1 MLNQFVVHALN
12 RILLLLSI
20 SCVTLVQRKPLSTER
35 LVAVLQ
41 AELSWFLI
49 QASIGWSHSR
59 SCSRDHPG
67 SEQPSHTWEKNW
79 KITCKL
85 LLLTNHKRYLLL
97 KKSVFWSCGGP
108 RAGVR
113 LPINEPK
120 PRRQKTLSER
130 ANENWEPPS
139 LSLGQDPSLKR
150 IVTTS
155 VPSLQ
160 STL

>member
-1 MLNQFVVHALN
+1 MLNQFAVHALN

-20 SCVTLVQRKPLSTER
+20 SCVTLVQRKPLSTES

-97 KKSVFWSCGGP
+97 KKSVLKLWRTQGRGPPPPCFWTKAEAPKNTERKGKRELRAPLLIP
-108 RAGVR
+108 RSG
-113 LPINEPK
+113 
-120 PRRQKTLSER
+120 
-130 ANENWEPPS
+130 S
-139 LSLGQDPSLKR
+139 LTEKNRYNFDS
-150 IVTTS
+150 
-155 VPSLQ
+155 
-160 STL
+160 